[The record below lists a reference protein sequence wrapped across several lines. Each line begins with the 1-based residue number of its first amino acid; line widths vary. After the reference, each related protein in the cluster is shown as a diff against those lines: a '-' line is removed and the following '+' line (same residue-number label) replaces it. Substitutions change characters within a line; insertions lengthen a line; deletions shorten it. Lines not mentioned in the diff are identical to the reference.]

1 VTVLL
6 YHLVFPAKYRRAV
19 FDEAVDGLLR
29 DVCLDLERRYQ
40 LKFLET
46 GTDEDHVH
54 LSLFLNRAIK
64 LSRTHLLFVNL
75 GDTGTS
81 INYRI
86 ETPDFN
92 DEGKLE
98 EIGLIK
104 IDRINKTYEFTPTN
118 IWINYRFIPPWFFDL
133 ADEEQKQLLETKFKG
148 YEAGG

>member
-1 VTVLL
+1 M
-6 YHLVFPAKYRRAV
+6 
-19 FDEAVDGLLR
+19 
-29 DVCLDLERRYQ
+29 
-40 LKFLET
+40 
-46 GTDEDHVH
+46 
-54 LSLFLNRAIK
+54 
-64 LSRTHLLFVNL
+64 SRVHLLFINL

-118 IWINYRFIPPWFFDL
+118 IWINYRFIPPWFFGL
-133 ADEEQKQLLETKFKG
+133 ANEEQKQLLETKFKG
-148 YEAGG
+148 YEAGGWTASIHRRVIEMIENNKFPR